1 MRCITPKSE
10 PNISRHSKY
19 PTSFGTALALGIIGG
34 ALGLA
39 GFMCITTLNSYGQ
52 IGQVFSA
59 LVLVPFITVWVWLTW
74 ATGWRARIAG
84 GLFVLAFIAA
94 QGHVQLFGQRNDLLN
109 LVALLSILLAIWALL
124 RPWLAPMQGMFR
136 KAIFVSLSLGMI
148 GTSGAIWGGQ
158 MQAASLMSA
167 GLGLILG
174 LYWVGFA
181 PQPAVLNHKAR
192 LFAFIAAA
200 ALPFV
205 IASFVRVGH
214 GLAGPLILL
223 QLAGST
229 ALWYELLGAQQQQDN
244 PRQK

>member
-124 RPWLAPMQGMFR
+124 
-136 KAIFVSLSLGMI
+136 
-148 GTSGAIWGGQ
+148 
-158 MQAASLMSA
+158 
-167 GLGLILG
+167 
-174 LYWVGFA
+174 
-181 PQPAVLNHKAR
+181 
-192 LFAFIAAA
+192 AA